1 MRVFWWNCGQVTWST
16 MRTIQFLQNVATY
29 IGGAK
34 AIFFYSKNNII
45 KFLCSHCFLI
55 NKKKKK
61 SLLDVFTL
69 FLMNFLYYFNQIA
82 KNIDGLMLS
91 VL

>member
-1 MRVFWWNCGQVTWST
+1 

-45 KFLCSHCFLI
+45 KFLCSHCFLKI
-55 NKKKKK
+55 KKKK

-69 FLMNFLYYFNQIA
+69 FLMNFLYYFNQTA